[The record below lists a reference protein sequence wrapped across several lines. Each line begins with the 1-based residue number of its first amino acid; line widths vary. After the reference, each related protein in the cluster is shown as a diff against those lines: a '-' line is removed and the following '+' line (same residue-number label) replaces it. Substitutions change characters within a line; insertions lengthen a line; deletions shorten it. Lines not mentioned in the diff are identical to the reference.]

1 MSELKIIAD
10 TRESEQ
16 TRVALLENGKLAEIF
31 IEYNDFPETSGS
43 KFSRQG
49 DIFKARIDT
58 VLPGINAAFVS
69 IAPHTKIKN
78 LPKNTPR
85 NAFLYLSDFLNKTV
99 TPSPGTE
106 VIVQIVKNARKNK
119 APMVSARISVPGR
132 WLVLVPGSNEIG
144 VSRRIFNNDER
155 KRLKKIAENIKSEL
169 KDFGVIVRTA
179 AEGIDEKFLRSDIQ
193 SLVKLWSEI
202 QDKAKKNHAP
212 CLLYRDVGA
221 LGKVLRDEISGKI
234 DEIIIDDSEEFE
246 HVQDFIS
253 RFYPECPV
261 ISLYKGI
268 TPIFEFYGIEGE
280 IEKALDRK
288 VWLKSGAYLVIDQ
301 TEALTVIDVN
311 TGKFTSAPDMR
322 HTVLSVNLE
331 AADEIARQLR
341 LRAVGGI
348 VVVDFI
354 DMDYDEDRHQLLERF
369 EKVLCHDR
377 LKARVFSITQ
387 LGLVELTRKR
397 ARPDLKSIMT
407 RNCPLCG
414 DNGWVIRE
422 ENIAMNI
429 KRFIRKITMA
439 NNAQAFLIQTST
451 HMAKYINDYLPD
463 WEEEFNRRIFIEG
476 VPNFEWGKY
485 RVEIQGSLEYVED
498 YFNSKML

>member
-1 MSELKIIAD
+1 MTDLKIIAD
-10 TRESEQ
+10 TQEAEQ
-16 TRVALLENGKLAEIF
+16 TRVALLEDGKLAEIF
-31 IEYNDFPETSGS
+31 IEYNDFPETAGS

-49 DIFKARIDT
+49 DIFKARIDKII
-58 VLPGINAAFVS
+58 PGINAAFVS
-69 IAPHTKIKN
+69 IAPHTKLKE
-78 LPKNTPR
+78 LRKNTPR
-85 NAFLYLSDFLNKTV
+85 NAFLYLSDFLNKSMQPKV
-99 TPSPGTE
+99 GNE
-106 VIVQIVKNARKNK
+106 VIVQVVKNARKNK
-119 APMVSARISVPGR
+119 APMVSARISIPGR
-132 WLVLVPGSNEIG
+132 WLVLVPGSDEIG
-144 VSRRIFNNDER
+144 VSRRIFDPDER
-155 KRLKKIAENIKSEL
+155 RRLKKIAEDISSEL
-169 KDFGVIVRTA
+169 KDFGVILRTA
-179 AEGIDEKFLRSDIQ
+179 AEGIDEKLLRSDIE

-202 QDKAKKNHAP
+202 QEKAKNNSAP

-234 DEIIIDDSEEFE
+234 DEIIVDDAEEFE
-246 HVQDFIS
+246 HVRDFVS
-253 RFYPECPV
+253 RFYTEAPA
-261 ISLYKGI
+261 ISQYKGI
-268 TPIFEFYGIEGE
+268 VPIFEFYGIEGE
-280 IEKALDRK
+280 IERALDRK

-354 DMDYDEDRHQLLERF
+354 DMDFESDRHELLERF

-397 ARPDLKSIMT
+397 GRPDLKSVMT

-422 ENIAMNI
+422 ENIAINI
-429 KRFIRKITMA
+429 KRLIRKITSA
-439 NNAQAFLIQTST
+439 NNSEAFLIQTDP
-451 HMAKYINDYLPD
+451 HMAKYIRDYLPD
-463 WEEEFNRRIFIEG
+463 WQEEFSRKIYVDG
-476 VPNFEWGKY
+476 VSGLDWGKY
-485 RVEIQGSLEYVED
+485 RVEIQGSVADVEA
-498 YFNSKML
+498 YFANKR